1 MSDLDRAFQLSHKT
15 NQFNFT
21 TKRFNEK
28 DIFELISKDEII
40 YPLQVKDIYGDHGIT
55 GLILVSKKK

>member
-1 MSDLDRAFQLSHKT
+1 MTQKT

-21 TKRFNEK
+21 TKRFSEE
-28 DIFELISKDEII
+28 DISKLISSGEII

-55 GLILVSKKK
+55 GLIIVSRKMKKKLNS